1 MQTIY
6 FDNMEEREDE
16 DELTPEELQ
25 EKADRARE
33 AMEED
38 SVRDPNLE

>member
-1 MQTIY
+1 MYTIPL
-6 FDNMEEREDE
+6 DADEERQDE

-25 EKADRARE
+25 EKADAIRE
-33 AMEED
+33 GLEED